1 MTVIVDTLTGAQDAI
16 VALLQ
21 DRLPPDQRELV
32 YATIPQDTP
41 APFFLIG
48 DIDVERVDDEGQL
61 DRASVDVHAIH
72 QGNRR
77 DLLARMHLVRVAAH
91 GQTVLI
97 DGAAYRVTWQS
108 SAASTAAA
116 DGVTFAGLIAFDLFA
131 YPS

>member
-1 MTVIVDTLTGAQDAI
+1 MIDTLTGAQDAI

-21 DRLPPDQRELV
+21 ERLPAAQAELV

-48 DIDVERVDDEGQL
+48 DIDVERVDDDGQF
-61 DRASVDVHAIH
+61 DRAGVDVHTVH

-77 DLLARMHLVRVAAH
+77 DLLARMHLLRLACH
-91 GQTVLI
+91 GQTIVI

-108 SAASTAAA
+108 AAASTAAA
-116 DGVTFAGLIAFDLFA
+116 DGVTFAGITAFDLFA